1 MQRQN
6 LNKSLILLLAIVLA
20 VISAVTVV
28 SQTATVPQRSDIDD
42 KYKWKVED
50 MYVDLDAWE
59 KDFNYVK
66 ENLSRLGEFKGHLGE
81 SAEMILGCLQLSD
94 HLNTVN
100 DNLFVYAY
108 LKLDEDNRVSACQE
122 LTGRISTLNA
132 ELGEA
137 ESFIE
142 PELLS
147 VDSEKLQS
155 FLNGNDELEAY
166 RFYFENLIRQ
176 KQHIL
181 SPGEETILALAEP
194 VTDAPEEIFTM
205 LTAADVSWG
214 TVIAE
219 DGNEVELTR
228 GRYERFAESPD
239 RRLRRDANRVYN
251 EAYLKYLNTLSASL
265 AGSLKKDYFLM
276 KARGYNSCL
285 ESSLSENNIPTS
297 VFYNLIDAVNANLEP
312 LHKWT
317 ALRKKILKLD
327 TLYTYDLYAPLIAE
341 RKKEYTYE
349 EALEIV
355 LNGLRPMGDRY
366 VADVEKGFSSGWID
380 VFETQGK
387 GTGGYEW
394 GTYTSHPYILMN
406 YNGTLEWVFAIA
418 HEMGHALHED
428 YTNRN
433 EPYHYADHSLFL
445 AEVAST
451 CNEAILMKHL
461 LQNTRDKNEK
471 ITLLNYY
478 IEQIV
483 GTFYTQV
490 MYSEFERA
498 VHERVE
504 SGGAFSADYF
514 RETYRDIYQKYW
526 GPELVIGPINDMGGM
541 RISHFYR
548 QFYVYQY
555 ATGYAAAQLM
565 SKKILS
571 GENGF
576 LDTYHKFLAT
586 GRSKYPVELLKEA
599 GVDMTTPEAVNYT
612 LKLFGEL
619 VDEME
624 RLLTEG

>member
-6 LNKSLILLLAIVLA
+6 LNKSMILLLAMALTVFA
-20 VISAVTVV
+20 AVTVV

-42 KYKWKVED
+42 KYKWNLED
-50 MYVDLDAWE
+50 MYADLDAWE

-66 ENLSRLGEFKGHLGE
+66 ENLSRLGEFKGRLGE
-81 SAEMILGCLQLSD
+81 SAEMILGCMQLSEQ
-94 HLNTVN
+94 LNTVN
-100 DNLFVYAY
+100 DNLYVYAY
-108 LKLDEDNRVSACQE
+108 LKLDEDNRISAYQE

-147 VDSEKLQS
+147 IDSKKLQS
-155 FLNGNDELEAY
+155 FLAEKSELETY
-166 RFYFENLIRQ
+166 RFYFEDLIRQ

-181 SPGEETILALAEP
+181 SPEEETILALAGP
-194 VTDAPEEIFTM
+194 VGNAPQEIFTM
-205 LTAADVSWG
+205 LTAADISWG
-214 TVIAE
+214 TVIDE
-219 DGNEVELTR
+219 EGNEVELTR
-228 GRYERFAESPD
+228 GRWGRFAESPD
-239 RRLRRDANRVYN
+239 RRLRRDASSVYN

-285 ESSLSENNIPTS
+285 ESSLSGNNIPTS
-297 VFYNLIDAVNANLEP
+297 VFYNLIDAVDANLEP

-327 TLYTYDLYAPLIAE
+327 TVYTYDLYAPLIDE
-341 RKKEYTYE
+341 GKKEYTYE
-349 EALEIV
+349 EAQEIV
-355 LNGLRPMGDRY
+355 LKGLKPMGDGY
-366 VADVEKGFSSGWID
+366 LADLEKGLNSGWID

-387 GTGGYEW
+387 GTGGYQW

-406 YNGTLEWVFAIA
+406 YNGTLDWVFAIA

-428 YTNRN
+428 YTNRS
-433 EPYHYADHSLFL
+433 EPYHYASHSLFL

-451 CNEAILMKHL
+451 CNEAVLMQYL
-461 LQNTRDKNEK
+461 LQNTEDKNEK

-490 MYSEFERA
+490 MFSEFERA

-514 RETYRDIYQKYW
+514 RKTYRDIYQKYW
-526 GPELVIGPINDMGGM
+526 GPDVVIGPNNDMGGM

-571 GENGF
+571 GEKGY
-576 LDTYHKFLAT
+576 LDTYQKFLAT
-586 GRSKYPVELLKEA
+586 GSSKYSVEVLKDA
-599 GVDMTTPEAVNYT
+599 GVDMTTPEAVDYT

-624 RLLTEG
+624 RLLAEG